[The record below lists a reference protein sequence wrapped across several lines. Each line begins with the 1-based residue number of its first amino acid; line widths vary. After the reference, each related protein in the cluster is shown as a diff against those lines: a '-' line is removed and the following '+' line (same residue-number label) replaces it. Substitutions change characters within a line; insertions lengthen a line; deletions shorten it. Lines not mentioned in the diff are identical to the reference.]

1 MASTIKAPV
10 YCICRQPYDA
20 SQFMIECDTCQDW
33 FHGSCVGIR
42 EDQSADIEE
51 YHCPNCELKQ
61 GPLILKKRRNWHRH
75 DYTEDSNFSKA
86 VQSGTLVFIKS
97 LKNRTFSEGDDIL
110 LRLNGSELTV
120 PYLERNGFT
129 QPILVESK
137 EGLGLQV
144 PPQTFTVSDVE
155 RYVGSMRDIDAIDV
169 PRQNEC
175 KMPMRQW
182 VDYYNSPNR
191 DKVLNVIS
199 LEFSGTKLSNLV
211 QAPKVVREISWVENI
226 WPDQLPED
234 CHYGKPEVSKYCL
247 MGVKDSYTDFHVDFG
262 GTSVWYHVL
271 RGEKVFFMIR
281 PTPENLQRY
290 EEWNSSPHQSE
301 IFLGDRV
308 DYCYKCV
315 VKQGH
320 TLFIPTGW
328 IHAVLTPVDSLVFG
342 GNFLHSFNIPVQ
354 IQIYNLE
361 RRLKTPPRFQFPW
374 FETTMWF
381 GAKHLYEVFRDYN
394 EDSKKPPPYLI
405 LGAKALSE
413 ALKNWTRKR
422 EQRKIKIET
431 PNLKQHQQEIPLS
444 IQHSQL
450 LKDLNKEIKL
460 AEKPSMNKLKNKG
473 KHKKNKKG
481 KKSKDVKTSKKN
493 STGKRAGGPRSTKD
507 KDKKRKVSGTAGSS
521 ASAKKEAN
529 GKAKKAKKK
538 KKKDGGDAGGS
549 AEGEGW
555 GKSAGGLLEGRS
567 PSKVGHRLPDLI
579 THPLLKKPYHAEAS
593 NHKPNLK
600 MVFPRKGPG
609 EMSGTESE
617 DEKSRG
623 VSKGLKLVLSNGK
636 IISRGGSPV
645 KQSNMSDG
653 FQPLFGSTN
662 SGPRHSSSQ
671 DTASESEDVIVDD
684 DGDDNDTSMSRDSQR
699 RASQS
704 LVMRSREMLAS
715 KAPLK
720 LKLSF
725 NGKPVLPIGSSSS
738 QDSSQESS
746 GLNTSLSGRGTRSDS
761 DSDSEDGD
769 VLPSDRSPRQSS
781 PYNNVDAL
789 LQASQWD
796 QSRPLPSISLA
807 DIEAELKHQ
816 PASPGTQDAIQGM
829 LSIAMPTPS
838 LAPNRQSSLG
848 SSLSSASPHSSPFLL
863 PGQKR
868 KWENS
873 SSAGDTEEDLP
884 NCFQDSKYVYPS
896 LDDDGDGP
904 LFKSRSKNPKKV
916 PKDAPWNPKAKVCS
930 LTPRARVPSRD
941 SARRPHIE
949 TGLAEA
955 AARLATKP
963 RPKRQYIRRKPPA
976 PVQPKVPDPYDFDDD
991 GEDEPSTSSSLLSQS
1006 LGPLH
1011 MSGPDLRLD
1020 LTQSAP
1026 SSVLSNSPRAMD
1038 GVAKGLKRPKKGM
1051 ATAKQR
1057 LSKILKLKK
1066 GGRLIM

>member
-1 MASTIKAPV
+1 MASTIRAPV

-20 SQFMIECDTCQDW
+20 ARFMIECDTCQDW
-33 FHGSCVGIR
+33 FHGSCVGVR

-51 YHCPNCELKQ
+51 YHCPNCEDKQ

-75 DYTEDSNFSKA
+75 DYTEESNHSKA
-86 VQSGTLVFIKS
+86 VQSGTLIFIKG

-110 LRLNGSELTV
+110 LRLHGSELTES
-120 PYLERNGFT
+120 YFEKHGFM

-137 EGLGLQV
+137 EGLGLHV
-144 PPQTFTVSDVE
+144 PPHSFTVADVE
-155 RYVGSMRDIDAIDV
+155 KYVGSMKDIDAIDV

-182 VDYYNSPNR
+182 VEYYNSPNR

-211 QAPKVVREISWVENI
+211 QAPSIVRNISWVDNI
-226 WPDQLPED
+226 WPEQLPED

-247 MGVKDSYTDFHVDFG
+247 MGVKDSYTDFHADFG

-271 RGEKVFFMIR
+271 RGEKVFFMIK
-281 PTPENLQRY
+281 PTPENLKKY
-290 EEWNSSPHQSE
+290 EEWNSSPRQSE
-301 IFLGDRV
+301 VFLGDRV
-308 DYCYKCV
+308 DCCYKCI

-320 TLFIPTGW
+320 TLLIPTGW

-342 GNFLHSFNIPVQ
+342 GNFLHSFNIPLQ

-361 RRLKTPPRFQFPW
+361 RRLQTPSRFQFPW

-381 GAKHLYEVFRDYN
+381 AAKHLFEIFRDYN
-394 EDSKKPPPYLI
+394 EDSKKPAPYLI

-422 EQRKIKIET
+422 E
-431 PNLKQHQQEIPLS
+431 NLKVHQQEIPES

-450 LKDLNKEIKL
+450 LKDLNKEIKIL
-460 AEKPSMNKLKNKG
+460 EKPPTVKLKNKG
-473 KHKKNKKG
+473 KHKKNKKDKKG
-481 KKSKDVKTSKKN
+481 KDLKSKKVSSDKKSSLSK
-493 STGKRAGGPRSTKD
+493 STKD
-507 KDKKRKVSGTAGSS
+507 KDKKRKGSTSSRTALQ
-521 ASAKKEAN
+521 KENN
-529 GKAKKAKKK
+529 GKSKKTKKK
-538 KKKDGGDAGGS
+538 KKGASGSSSKSGSGSTEADSDRNQGKAGQ
-549 AEGEGW
+549 
-555 GKSAGGLLEGRS
+555 
-567 PSKVGHRLPDLI
+567 RLPALI
-579 THPLLKKPYHAEAS
+579 SHPLLKNQPYSAESS
-593 NHKPNLK
+593 NHKPSLK
-600 MVFPRKGPG
+600 MVFPKKSLGDT
-609 EMSGTESE
+609 SGTESE
-617 DEKSRG
+617 DEKSKSI
-623 VSKGLKLVLSNGK
+623 SKRLKIVLSNGK
-636 IISRGGSPV
+636 IISRGGSPLHDGS
-645 KQSNMSDG
+645 QRDG
-653 FQPLFGSTN
+653 FQPLFKAGN
-662 SGPRHSSSQ
+662 SSLRHSSSQ
-671 DTASESEDVIVDD
+671 DISEGEDIIVDD
-684 DGDDNDTSMSRDSQR
+684 DDATSIRDKMMPQG
-699 RASQS
+699 
-704 LVMRSREMLAS
+704 LLRSREMLTS

-738 QDSSQESS
+738 QDSSTQ
-746 GLNTSLSGRGTRSDS
+746 NTSQRAKGVGSSSDS
-761 DSDSEDGD
+761 DSDSGD

-781 PYNNVDAL
+781 PFNNMDAL

-796 QSRPLPSISLA
+796 QSRPLPTISLA

-829 LSIAMPTPS
+829 LSISMPTS
-838 LAPNRQSSLG
+838 NLALNRQSS
-848 SSLSSASPHSSPFLL
+848 SSPFVQ
-863 PGQKR
+863 PGSKR
-868 KWENS
+868 KRENS
-873 SSAGDTEEDLP
+873 SAEAEEDLP
-884 NCFQDSKYVYPS
+884 NCFQDAKYIYPS

-904 LFKSRSKNPKKV
+904 LFKSRSKNPKKL

-941 SARRPHIE
+941 NAKRPNIE
-949 TGLAEA
+949 TGLADA

-963 RPKRQYIRRKPPA
+963 RPKRQYIRRKPLA
-976 PVQPKVPDPYDFDDD
+976 PQPKSPDPYEFEDD
-991 GEDEPSTSSSLLSQS
+991 DEPSTSVLSQS

-1011 MSGPDLRLD
+1011 MKSENDLLD

-1026 SSVLSNSPRAMD
+1026 TSVLSNTPKMADPS
-1038 GVAKGLKRPKKGM
+1038 KGLKKPKKGM

-1066 GGRLIM
+1066 GGRFIM

>member
-20 SQFMIECDTCQDW
+20 SRFMIECDSCQDW
-33 FHGSCVGIR
+33 FHGSCVGVR

-51 YHCPNCELKQ
+51 YHCPNCELKT

-75 DYTEDSNFSKA
+75 DYTEESNFSKA

-97 LKNRTFSEGDDIL
+97 LRNRTFSEGDDVL
-110 LRLNGSELTV
+110 LRLHGSELNV
-120 PYLERNGFT
+120 PYLERHGFT

-144 PPQTFTVSDVE
+144 PPQTFTVGDVE

-182 VDYYNSPNR
+182 VEYYNSPNR

-211 QAPKVVREISWVENI
+211 HAPTVVREISWVDNI

-281 PTPENLQRY
+281 PTIENLQKY
-290 EEWNSSPHQSE
+290 EDWNSSPHQSE

-308 DYCYKCV
+308 DCCYKCV
-315 VKQGH
+315 IKQGQ

-381 GAKHLYEVFRDYN
+381 AAKHLFEVFKDYN

-422 EQRKIKIET
+422 EQRKIKLET
-431 PNLKQHQQEIPLS
+431 PNLKQHQLEIPES

-450 LKDLNKEIKL
+450 LKDLNREIKL
-460 AEKPSMNKLKNKG
+460 FEKPSMNKLKNKG
-473 KHKKNKKG
+473 NKHKKNKKDKKGKDAKTKKSNAG
-481 KKSKDVKTSKKN
+481 KKSDVQ
-493 STGKRAGGPRSTKD
+493 RATKD
-507 KDKKRKVSGTAGSS
+507 KDKKRKSNAGP
-521 ASAKKEAN
+521 AKVKKETN

-538 KKKDGGDAGGS
+538 KKKGSVEEEEEGKPGS
-549 AEGEGW
+549 AR
-555 GKSAGGLLEGRS
+555 GLLENRS
-567 PSKVGHRLPDLI
+567 SGKAGHRLPDLI
-579 THPLLKKPYHAEAS
+579 SHPLLKKQPYNAEAS

-600 MVFPRKGPG
+600 MVFPKRSRGDT
-609 EMSGTESE
+609 SGTESE
-617 DEKSRG
+617 DEKNKG
-623 VSKGLKLVLSNGK
+623 VSKSLKLVLSNGK
-636 IISRGGSPV
+636 IIRGGSPV
-645 KQSNMSDG
+645 HGNSSEG
-653 FQPLFGSTN
+653 FQSLFGSKD
-662 SGPRHSSSQ
+662 SRRRRASSQ
-671 DTASESEDVIVDD
+671 DTTSESEDVIVDD
-684 DGDDNDTSMSRDSQR
+684 DDEDALTTRDNQR
-699 RASQS
+699 RSSQS
-704 LVMRSREMLAS
+704 LMRSREMLAS

-720 LKLSF
+720 LRLSF
-725 NGKPVLPIGSSSS
+725 NGKPVLPIGTSSS
-738 QDSSQESS
+738 QDSSQDSS
-746 GLNTSLSGRGTRSDS
+746 RLTTTQSDRGTGSDS

-796 QSRPLPSISLA
+796 QSRPLPTISLA

-829 LSIAMPTPS
+829 LSIAMPTPN
-838 LAPNRQSSLG
+838 LALNRQSSLA
-848 SSLSSASPHSSPFLL
+848 SSSSSTHSSPFLL

-868 KWENS
+868 KRES
-873 SSAGDTEEDLP
+873 SSTADTEEDLP

-904 LFKSRSKNPKKV
+904 LFKPRSKNPKKT

-941 SARRPHIE
+941 NAKRPNIE

-976 PVQPKVPDPYDFDDD
+976 PPPKAPDPYDFDDD
-991 GEDEPSTSSSLLSQS
+991 EPSTSGSILSQS

-1011 MSGPDLRLD
+1011 LSAPPNDILD

-1026 SSVLSNSPRAMD
+1026 SSVLSNTAKTLD
-1038 GVAKGLKRPKKGM
+1038 AGKGLKRPKKGM